1 MYNFRTG
8 DGKSPAFFFFSDNQL
23 FMLKTMKESE
33 FDILMKQGFLLD
45 YYKHINS
52 NPDSL
57 LMKIY
62 GIYKIQIANSEPV
75 IFLITENMVGLD
87 KERIKRSFDLKGS
100 ILGRIEKIPLYRLK
114 DGTGLQV
121 LKDQNL
127 LALKE
132 LNEKEGKDRAFDID
146 KATLKK
152 LIDQMNS
159 DTELL

>member
-1 MYNFRTG
+1 MTGMYNFRTG
-8 DGKSPAFFFFSDNQL
+8 EGKSPSFFFFSDNQL

-33 FDILMKQGFLLD
+33 FDIVMKQGFLLD
-45 YYKHINS
+45 YYKHITT

-62 GIYKIQIANSEPV
+62 GIYRIQIADSEPV
-75 IFLITENMVGLD
+75 VFLITENMVGLD

-100 ILGRIEKIPLYRLK
+100 ILGRIEKIPENKLK
-114 DGTGLQV
+114 DGSGLQV

-132 LNEKEGKDRAFDID
+132 LKAKEGKDRAFDI
-146 KATLKK
+146 
-152 LIDQMNS
+152 
-159 DTELL
+159 E

>member
-1 MYNFRTG
+1 
-8 DGKSPAFFFFSDNQL
+8 
-23 FMLKTMKESE
+23 
-33 FDILMKQGFLLD
+33 
-45 YYKHINS
+45 
-52 NPDSL
+52 
-57 LMKIY
+57 
-62 GIYKIQIANSEPV
+62 
-75 IFLITENMVGLD
+75 MVGLD